1 MVENLLWRLADEAS
15 IAYET
20 LAENSELYDL
30 ARKGATFAELLGW
43 VQENLLRHAD

>member
-20 LAENSELYDL
+20 LADSAELYDL
-30 ARKGATFAELLGW
+30 ARRGADFADLLAW
-43 VQENLLRHAD
+43 VQENLSQKV